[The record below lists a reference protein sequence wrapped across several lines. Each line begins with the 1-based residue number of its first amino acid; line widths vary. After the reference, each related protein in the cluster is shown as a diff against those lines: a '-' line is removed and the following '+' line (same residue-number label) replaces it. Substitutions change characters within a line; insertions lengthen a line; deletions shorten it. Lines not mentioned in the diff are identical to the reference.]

1 MLQQRG
7 SDNLLKCKLSI
18 VLWLLPKQMT
28 QQRGVIMASSVV
40 VSLFC
45 TLGRNAVEKHNT
57 QKDQWS
63 KKNGDLLIVTC
74 DIPEGSVDDG

>member
-1 MLQQRG
+1 
-7 SDNLLKCKLSI
+7 
-18 VLWLLPKQMT
+18 MT

>member
-1 MLQQRG
+1 
-7 SDNLLKCKLSI
+7 
-18 VLWLLPKQMT
+18 
-28 QQRGVIMASSVV
+28 MASSVV